1 MFEYQFK
8 YRLGEKNMNFRM
20 NKIESQEQIKEFARI
35 AEIVW
40 NEHFTS
46 IIGKA
51 QVDYMLDKFQSE
63 HAVTDQIQNQG
74 YEYYFIEVDDNKV
87 GYIGIRKEE
96 EALFLS
102 KLYILKEHRK
112 KGYSSMALEF
122 LVNLCKDSGL
132 KSIYLTV
139 NKYNYDTIQVYKA
152 KGFQIF
158 KEQVSDIGN
167 GFVMDDYVMELQI

>member
-1 MFEYQFK
+1 
-8 YRLGEKNMNFRM
+8 MNYKM
-20 NKIESQEQIKEFARI
+20 IPVKTQEQIKTFAKM

-74 YEYYFIEVDDNKV
+74 YEYFFIEIDGGKV
-87 GYIGIRKEE
+87 GYIGIHRELE
-96 EALFLS
+96 RIFLS
-102 KLYILKEHRK
+102 KLYILKDYRK
-112 KGYSSMALEF
+112 KGYASLAFEF
-122 LVNLCKDSGL
+122 LSNMCKENNL

-139 NKYNYDTIQVYKA
+139 NKYNTDTIQVYQA
-152 KGFQIF
+152 KGFKTI
-158 KEQVSDIGN
+158 KDQVSDIGN
-167 GFVMDDYVMELQI
+167 GFVMDDYVMELTI